1 MKTLQFKCTLLSD
14 VILSQKAATE
24 GNQDTL
30 SFIPGNNFLGIVAH
44 DYAQFS
50 PKEQVEIFHSGNVRF
65 GDAHP
70 ATKGAIIRSLHVPAS
85 LFYPKLKS
93 LGEASYVHHFYHRS
107 DDHDGMEGLPQQLK
121 QSRDG
126 FYEFTTH
133 DEATNVDIIKGFAL
147 KSSYDR
153 VLRRSKDS
161 QMFGYEGL
169 KKGSEYLFSVETD
182 DESLAQAI
190 EERLIGIKHIGRSR
204 TAQYGLVE
212 ISKMAF
218 QELTSQPATFT
229 MNGDTYITVYADGRL
244 IFIDDTCMPTFRP
257 TAAMLGLNG
266 EIIWEKSQVRTFQYA
281 PWNGKRQTRDTDR
294 VGFEKGSVFVVKL
307 NQEPISGSL
316 PSYIGSYQNEGFGK
330 VIYGWG
336 LLQKSGEN
344 GLTDLKVVKKEKED
358 VYQNVPLSGTPL
370 LTFLGKKQKEADAN
384 AFIYKQVNQFV
395 NDYNSKFASKSFA
408 SQWGAIRTIAL
419 QHNTVDCLLYEL
431 YDKKQTKQRYATP
444 TDSRTEREESWGYIT
459 HGIKSKDWEKN
470 NRGNILREFIE
481 AMGNSQY
488 GDLSQRSL
496 VNLASEMAKQKQ

>member
-1 MKTLQFKCTLLSD
+1 MKTLQFKCKLLSD

-30 SFIPGNNFLGIVAH
+30 TFIPGNNFLGIVAKN
-44 DYAQFS
+44 YTQFS
-50 PKEQVEIFHSGNVRF
+50 QEEQVEIFHSGKVRF

-70 ATKGAIIRSLHVPAS
+70 VTKDATTRSLHVPAS

-93 LGEASYVHHFYHRS
+93 LGEECYVHHFYHRS
-107 DDHDGMEGLPQQLK
+107 DDHNGKEGLPLQLK
-121 QSRDG
+121 QSREG
-126 FYEFTTH
+126 FYEFNSH
-133 DEATNVDIIKGFAL
+133 QEAIAVDIIKSFAL

-169 KKGSEYLFSVETD
+169 EKGSEYLFSIEID
-182 DESLAQAI
+182 NESLAQTI
-190 EERLIGIKHIGRSR
+190 EEGLIGIKHIGRSR

-212 ISKMAF
+212 IRKTAF
-218 QELTSQPATFT
+218 QELTSKPATFT
-229 MNGDTYITVYADGRL
+229 INENSYITVYADGRI
-244 IFIDDTCMPTFRP
+244 IFLDETGTPTFHP
-257 TAAMLGLNG
+257 TAAMLGLDG

-307 NQEPISGSL
+307 SQEPQADSL
-316 PSYIGSYQNEGFGK
+316 PSYTGNYQNEGFGK
-330 VIYGWG
+330 VIYGWE
-336 LLQKSGEN
+336 LLQKAGEN
-344 GLTDLKVVKKEKED
+344 GQAYLKIIKKEKED
-358 VYQNVPLSGTPL
+358 VLKKVPLNGTPL
-370 LTFLGKKQKEADAN
+370 LTFLGKKQKQADAS
-384 AFIYKQVNQFV
+384 AFIYKQVNLFV
-395 NDYNSKFASKSFA
+395 NNNKSKFASKSFA

-419 QHNTVDCLLYEL
+419 QNSTKDSLLNEL

-470 NRGNILREFIE
+470 HRGDILRKFIE

-488 GDLSQRSL
+488 GDLSQRAL
-496 VNLASEMAKQKQ
+496 VNLASEMAKQK